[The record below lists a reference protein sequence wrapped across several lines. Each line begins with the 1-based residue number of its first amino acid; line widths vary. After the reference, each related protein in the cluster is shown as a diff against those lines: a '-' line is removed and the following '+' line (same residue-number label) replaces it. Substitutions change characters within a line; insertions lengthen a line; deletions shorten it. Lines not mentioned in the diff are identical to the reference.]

1 MTCISAAGDDRVRRV
16 RLTRLLAYDI
26 AANIAGLLLLAAVY
40 LWICRSAAAGVLAGM
55 VAAHLLVDLVLLR
68 RRSPAQDRST
78 VAVITASTWL
88 ITLGVTPIVPAVF
101 PVMAVTSLYP
111 VVLAVPYLTRRRFP
125 LLACLLVAVNA
136 AMAAESRLR
145 PLSPIGTQVPGWL
158 TSAIV
163 ITFTPVMAGTVALL
177 LWHNSAWLTGALR
190 QATAANQ
197 ALRHAR
203 QQVAAQAAQ
212 LQASRDRVVAAADA
226 ERRRIQRDLHDGA
239 QQSLLAAAVTA
250 RLARQH
256 WDTSPARTAE
266 LLTQL
271 RADLDQAATD
281 LRRLAHGI
289 YPPALTDLGLPAAL
303 TAAAARCPR
312 PVTVHTGSTARYP
325 PAVEAALYFCCLEA
339 LHNAAKHAGDRA
351 RITVTLRHDTS
362 GLVCEVTDDGAGFT
376 SAPAPEPGWPTW
388 PTGSPPSAASSA
400 STPPPDAAPPS
411 APASRPPGPP
421 ARAPPVNRECK
432 PARPPAQWYRHHRKH
447 TGLHPAACHLTG
459 ANISDKT
466 GLRRVM
472 WVDLLVRRD
481 RPA

>member
-1 MTCISAAGDDRVRRV
+1 MRRV

-26 AANIAGLLLLAAVY
+26 AANIGSLLLLAAVW
-40 LWICRSAAAGVLAGM
+40 LWIHRSVAAGVLAGM
-55 VAAHLLVDLVLLR
+55 VAGHLLVDLMLLR

-88 ITLGVTPIVPAVF
+88 ITLGVTPVVPAVF

-136 AMAAESRLR
+136 AMAAESRLG

-197 ALRHAR
+197 ALRRAR

-212 LQASRDRVVAAADA
+212 LQASRDQVAAAADA

-256 WDTSPARTAE
+256 WETSPARTAD
-266 LLTQL
+266 LLGQL
-271 RADLDQAATD
+271 RADLDQAGTD

-289 YPPALTDLGLPAAL
+289 YPP
-303 TAAAARCPR
+303 R
-312 PVTVHTGSTARYP
+312 
-325 PAVEAALYFCCLEA
+325 
-339 LHNAAKHAGDRA
+339 
-351 RITVTLRHDTS
+351 
-362 GLVCEVTDDGAGFT
+362 
-376 SAPAPEPGWPTW
+376 
-388 PTGSPPSAASSA
+388 
-400 STPPPDAAPPS
+400 
-411 APASRPPGPP
+411 
-421 ARAPPVNRECK
+421 
-432 PARPPAQWYRHHRKH
+432 
-447 TGLHPAACHLTG
+447 
-459 ANISDKT
+459 
-466 GLRRVM
+466 
-472 WVDLLVRRD
+472 
-481 RPA
+481 

>member
-1 MTCISAAGDDRVRRV
+1 VGRRAPGQARARPTAVTCMSAAGDDRVRRV

-40 LWICRSAAAGVLAGM
+40 LWIRSVAAGVLAGM

-88 ITLGVTPIVPAVF
+88 ITLGVTPIVPVVF

-111 VVLAVPYLTRRRFP
+111 VVLAVPYLTRCRFR
-125 LLACLLVAVNA
+125 LLACLLVAVDA

-158 TSAIV
+158 TSAI
-163 ITFTPVMAGTVALL
+163 IIAFTPVMAGTVALL

-190 QATAANQ
+190 QARAANQ

-203 QQVAAQAAQ
+203 QQVADQAAQ

-281 LRRLAHGI
+281 LRGLAHGI
-289 YPPALTDLGLPAAL
+289 YPPTLTDLGLPAAL

-312 PVTVHTGSTARYP
+312 PVTVHTGITARYP
-325 PAVEAALYFCCLEA
+325 PAVEAAIYFCCLEA

-351 RITVTLRHDTS
+351 RITVTLRHHTS
-362 GLVCEVTDDGAGFT
+362 GLVCEIADDGVGFT
-376 SAPAPEPGWPTW
+376 STSTSTS
-388 PTGSPPSAASSA
+388 TGAGLANMADRIAAVGGQLRI
-400 STPPPDAAPPS
+400 DS
-411 APASRPPGPP
+411 APGRGTTVRASVPSLGSTGPGT
-421 ARAPPVNRECK
+421 A
-432 PARPPAQWYRHHRKH
+432 
-447 TGLHPAACHLTG
+447 GHPG
-459 ANISDKT
+459 A
-466 GLRRVM
+466 
-472 WVDLLVRRD
+472 
-481 RPA
+481 

>member
-1 MTCISAAGDDRVRRV
+1 MGRRAPGQAPARATAVTCISAPGDDRVRRV

-40 LWICRSAAAGVLAGM
+40 LWICRSVAAGVLAGM

-111 VVLAVPYLTRRRFP
+111 VVLAVPYLTRRRFR

-158 TSAIV
+158 TSAIL

-266 LLTQL
+266 LLGQL
-271 RADLDQAATD
+271 RAELDQAATD
-281 LRRLAHGI
+281 LRGLAHGI
-289 YPPALTDLGLPAAL
+289 YPPALTDLGLTAAL

-312 PVTVHTGSTARYP
+312 PVTVHAGITARYP
-325 PAVEAALYFCCLEA
+325 PAVEAAIYFCCLEA

-362 GLVCEVTDDGAGFT
+362 GLACEVTDDGAGFT
-376 SAPAPEPGWPTW
+376 STS
-388 PTGSPPSAASSA
+388 TSAGAGLA
-400 STPPPDAAPPS
+400 NMADRIAAVGGQLRIDS
-411 APASRPPGPP
+411 APGRGTTVRASVPSLGSTGPGTAGQPG
-421 ARAPPVNRECK
+421 V
-432 PARPPAQWYRHHRKH
+432 
-447 TGLHPAACHLTG
+447 
-459 ANISDKT
+459 
-466 GLRRVM
+466 
-472 WVDLLVRRD
+472 
-481 RPA
+481 

>member
-1 MTCISAAGDDRVRRV
+1 MGRRAPGQAAARATAVTCISAPGDDRVRRV

-40 LWICRSAAAGVLAGM
+40 LWIHRSVAVGVLAGM

-111 VVLAVPYLTRRRFP
+111 VVLAVPYLTRRRFR

-136 AMAAESRLR
+136 AMAAESRLH

-163 ITFTPVMAGTVALL
+163 ITFTPVTAGTVALL

-190 QATAANQ
+190 QATTANQ

-203 QQVAAQAAQ
+203 QQVADQAAQ
-212 LQASRDRVVAAADA
+212 LQASRDRVVAATDA

-256 WDTSPARTAE
+256 WETSPARTAE
-266 LLTQL
+266 LLGQL
-271 RADLDQAATD
+271 RGDLDQAATD

-312 PVTVHTGSTARYP
+312 PVTVHTAGSTARYP
-325 PAVEAALYFCCLEA
+325 PAVEAAIYFCCLEA

-376 SAPAPEPGWPTW
+376 GTSAGAGLANMADRIAAVGGQLHIDSAPGRGTTVRASVPSLGSTGPGTA
-388 PTGSPPSAASSA
+388 GQ
-400 STPPPDAAPPS
+400 
-411 APASRPPGPP
+411 PG
-421 ARAPPVNRECK
+421 A
-432 PARPPAQWYRHHRKH
+432 
-447 TGLHPAACHLTG
+447 
-459 ANISDKT
+459 
-466 GLRRVM
+466 
-472 WVDLLVRRD
+472 
-481 RPA
+481 

>member
-1 MTCISAAGDDRVRRV
+1 MTGISAPGDDRVRRV

-40 LWICRSAAAGVLAGM
+40 LWICRSVAAGVLAGM

-101 PVMAVTSLYP
+101 PVMALTSLYP
-111 VVLAVPYLTRRRFP
+111 VMLAVPYLTRRRFR
-125 LLACLLVAVNA
+125 LLACLLLAVNA

-203 QQVAAQAAQ
+203 QQVTAQAAQ

-256 WDTSPARTAE
+256 WETSPARTAD
-266 LLTQL
+266 LLGQL

-312 PVTVHTGSTARYP
+312 PVTVHAGITARYP
-325 PAVEAALYFCCLEA
+325 PAVEAAIYFCCLEA
-339 LHNAAKHAGDRA
+339 LQNAAKHAGDRA

-362 GLVCEVTDDGAGFT
+362 ELACEITDDGTGLTSTSTARSRAGQHGRPDRRRRR
-376 SAPAPEPGWPTW
+376 PAPHRLRPRTRHHRPRQRPGPQIHR
-388 PTGSPPSAASSA
+388 PGHHRSTGSV
-400 STPPPDAAPPS
+400 
-411 APASRPPGPP
+411 SR
-421 ARAPPVNRECK
+421 
-432 PARPPAQWYRHHRKH
+432 ARPPAQSYRHHRKP
-447 TGLHPAACHLTG
+447 TGLHPAACRLTG
-459 ANISDKT
+459 ARSVQRGAAKNGAIIQT
-466 GLRRVM
+466 
-472 WVDLLVRRD
+472 
-481 RPA
+481 

>member
-1 MTCISAAGDDRVRRV
+1 MGRRAPGQAPARATTVTGISAPGGDRVRRV

-26 AANIAGLLLLAAVY
+26 AANIAGLLLLAAVW
-40 LWICRSAAAGVLAGM
+40 LWIHRSVAVVLLAGM

-78 VAVITASTWL
+78 VTVITASTWL
-88 ITLGVTPIVPAVF
+88 ITLGVTPIVPVVF
-101 PVMAVTSLYP
+101 PVMALTSLYP
-111 VVLAVPYLTRRRFP
+111 VVLAVPYLTRCRFR

-145 PLSPIGTQVPGWL
+145 PLSPIETQVPGWL

-163 ITFTPVMAGTVALL
+163 ITFTPVMAGTVTLL

-203 QQVAAQAAQ
+203 QQVADQAAQ

-256 WDTSPARTAE
+256 WDTSPARTAD
-266 LLTQL
+266 LLGQL

-325 PAVEAALYFCCLEA
+325 PAVEAATLL
-339 LHNAAKHAGDRA
+339 LQPGSAAQRRQARRRPRPHHRHPAPRHQRAG
-351 RITVTLRHDTS
+351 LRDHRRRHRLISTS
-362 GLVCEVTDDGAGFT
+362 TSTGAGLANMADRIAAVGGQLRID
-376 SAPAPEPGWPTW
+376 SAPGRGTTVRAT
-388 PTGSPPSAASSA
+388 
-400 STPPPDAAPPS
+400 
-411 APASRPPGPP
+411 APARGSTGPGTAGQP
-421 ARAPPVNRECK
+421 AV
-432 PARPPAQWYRHHRKH
+432 
-447 TGLHPAACHLTG
+447 
-459 ANISDKT
+459 
-466 GLRRVM
+466 
-472 WVDLLVRRD
+472 
-481 RPA
+481 